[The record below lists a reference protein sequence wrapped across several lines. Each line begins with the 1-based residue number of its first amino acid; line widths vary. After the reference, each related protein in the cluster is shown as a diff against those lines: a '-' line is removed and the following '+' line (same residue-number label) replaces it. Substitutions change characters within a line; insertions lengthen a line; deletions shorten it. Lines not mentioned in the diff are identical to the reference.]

1 MGSWMCAVLP
11 QPTRD
16 LQVRRRQEER
26 DECRGPTDA
35 AVLAEC
41 DDACRAFD
49 SIVGVGE
56 RDYGDQVVQDVI
68 GQKLNLLPA
77 VDGSI

>member
-1 MGSWMCAVLP
+1 MCAVPP
-11 QPTRD
+11 QPTCD

-35 AVLAEC
+35 VVLAEC

-49 SIVGVGE
+49 SIVGARE
-56 RDYGDQVVQDVI
+56 RNYGDQVVQDVI
-68 GQKLNLLPA
+68 GQKLNLLLA
-77 VDGSI
+77 VDGSV